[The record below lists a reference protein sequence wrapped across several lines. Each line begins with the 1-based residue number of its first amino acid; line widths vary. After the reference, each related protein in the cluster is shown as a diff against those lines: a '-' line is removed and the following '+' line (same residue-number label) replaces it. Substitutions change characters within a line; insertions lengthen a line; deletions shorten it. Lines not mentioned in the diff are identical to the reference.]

1 MENHVD
7 LISLQKEKE
16 KLEQRIE
23 QIQKSERTKKIS
35 EIKEIMQAYGI
46 TLQDLQSASRK
57 PSVLKKYRD
66 DESDNTWGG
75 KGKKPLWL
83 VKKLE
88 QGRKLEEFLVQE

>member
-16 KLEQRIE
+16 ELEQKIE
-23 QIQKSERTKKIS
+23 QILKSERTKKIA
-35 EIKEIMQAYGI
+35 EIKEMMQAYGI
-46 TLQDLQSASRK
+46 SLQDLQGASRR

-75 KGKKPLWL
+75 KGKKPAWL

-88 QGRKLEEFLVQE
+88 QGRKLEDFLVEE